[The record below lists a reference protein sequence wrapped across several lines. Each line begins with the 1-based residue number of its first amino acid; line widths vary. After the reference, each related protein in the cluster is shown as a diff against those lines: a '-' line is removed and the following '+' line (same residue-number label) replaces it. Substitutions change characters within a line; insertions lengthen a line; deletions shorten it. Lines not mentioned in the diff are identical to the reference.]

1 MMHARECRAAV
12 PTKLKKPTGHVLMSR
27 RWISRTRAQSADSSA
42 DEDPDVVRVTIKQPL
57 GITLA
62 ENVTDKLVFVESI
75 EPGSNADKNGQ
86 VSVGDILVGCSGVV
100 LKEAKLSGSF
110 EKEGYGQ
117 RPYDNWETVYFDC
130 RGKQYDTIMAA
141 LSSNNPRWG
150 INTITL
156 GLKKKK

>member
-1 MMHARECRAAV
+1 MHARLNRAALSTSKTSGPAV
-12 PTKLKKPTGHVLMSR
+12 VSR
-27 RWISRTRAQSADSSA
+27 RWISRTRAQSADFSE

-62 ENVTDKLVFVESI
+62 ENVPDNLVFVESI
-75 EPGSNADKNGQ
+75 QPGSNADESGLI
-86 VSVGDILVGCSGVV
+86 SVGDILVGCSGVV

-130 RGKQYDTIMAA
+130 RGKQYETVMAA
-141 LSSNNPRWG
+141 LTSNNPRWG
-150 INTITL
+150 ITTITL
-156 GLKKKK
+156 GLKKQK